1 MSVIRVLGMA
11 GSLRRASY
19 NRGLLRAASEAAPPE
34 MEVEV
39 FDLAPIP
46 LYNRD
51 VEDRGDPDSV
61 ARLKEAIRAAD
72 LVVIATPEYN
82 HGLPAVTKNAVDW
95 GSRPPKPQAWDG
107 KPVAI
112 LGATPGRLGTVG
124 AQRNLRE
131 SLSHLS
137 ALVMPQPRVF
147 VQKAGEAFDD
157 ERNLVDDGTRQVL
170 ERFMAAAAEWVRRLG
185 GVP

>member
-1 MSVIRVLGMA
+1 MSEIRVLGMA

-19 NRGLLRAASEAAPPE
+19 NRALLRAAIEAAPE
-34 MEVEV
+34 EIEVEV
-39 FDLAPIP
+39 FDLSPVP
-46 LYNRD
+46 LYNGD
-51 VEDRGDPDSV
+51 IEAEGDPEAV
-61 ARLKEAIRAAD
+61 ARLKEAIRSAD
-72 LVVIATPEYN
+72 LVLIATPEYN
-82 HGLPAVTKNAVDW
+82 QGLPGVTKNAVDW

-112 LGATPGRLGTVG
+112 MGATPGRLGTVG

-147 VQKAGEAFDD
+147 VQRAGDVFDG
-157 ERNLVDDGTRQVL
+157 ERNLTDDGTRELL
-170 ERFMAAAAEWVRRLG
+170 ESFMSAAADWARRFG
-185 GVP
+185 AGR